1 MIPRRLFG
9 TDGIRGVAN
18 REPLIPEMVFQL
30 GRAAAYFW
38 RHSAK
43 EKVQVLIGRDTRLS
57 GDMLENALI
66 TGVCSTGVDVLRVGI
81 LPTPAIAY
89 LTRQMGVDAG
99 IVISASH
106 NPFEDNGI
114 KLISREGFKLPDEK
128 EKEIEDILFSGEAQ
142 SFRPVGSQLGRV
154 IQFPQAVDLYQEF
167 LVQIVSTIA
176 CGISFSG
183 WKIVVDCAHGAVF
196 QIVPRILKQL
206 GAEVVSINDEPD
218 GTNINQNC
226 GSLHPEVIQQIV
238 QEKRAR
244 VGLSFDGDGDRVIL
258 ADERGEIVTG
268 DHVLGICAGYLKS
281 AGKLPNNLVVGT
293 VMSNLGLERYLKTK
307 GISLLRTPVGDR
319 YVIEEMRKRNALLGG
334 EPSGHIIF
342 LDHHTTG
349 DGILTSL
356 QILSLMRQTGQYLS
370 ALTQGIS
377 CLPQILLNVKVKH
390 QEDLSR
396 YAEIQKVI
404 RQVEEQLQGK
414 GRLLIRYS
422 GTEPLVRIMVE
433 GEDSQQI
440 NLYAR
445 EIARVIENISG

>member
-1 MIPRRLFG
+1 MVSRRLFG

-18 REPLIPEMVFQL
+18 RAPLTPEMIFQL

-38 RHSAK
+38 RHST
-43 EKVQVLIGRDTRLS
+43 EGKVRVLIGRDTRLS
-57 GDMLENALI
+57 GDILENALI
-66 TGVCSTGVDVLRVGI
+66 TGICSTGVDVLRVGI

-99 IVISASH
+99 IIISASH

-128 EKEIEDILFSGEAQ
+128 EKEIEDILFGGKAE

-154 IQFPQAVDLYQEF
+154 IQFPQATDLYQEF
-167 LVQIVSTIA
+167 LLQTVSNIA
-176 CGISFSG
+176 SRISFPG
-183 WKIVVDCAHGAVF
+183 WKIIVDCAHGAVF
-196 QIVPRILKQL
+196 QIAPRVLKEL

-226 GSLHPEVIQQIV
+226 GSLYPEVIQQIV
-238 QEKRAR
+238 LEKGAQ

-258 ADERGEIVTG
+258 VDEKGEIVTG
-268 DHVLGICAGYLKS
+268 DHVLGICADHLKS
-281 AGKLPNNLVVGT
+281 AGKLRNNLVVGT
-293 VMSNLGLERYLKTK
+293 VMSNLGLEQYLKNR

-319 YVIEEMRKRNALLGG
+319 YVIEEMRKRDALLGG

-342 LDHHTTG
+342 LVHHTTG

-356 QILSLMRQTGQYLS
+356 QVLSLMQQTGQSLS
-370 ALTQGIS
+370 ELAQGIL

-390 QEDLSR
+390 QEDFSR
-396 YAEIQKVI
+396 YAEVQKVI

-414 GRLLIRYS
+414 GRFLIRYS

-445 EIARVIENISG
+445 EIARVIENILG